1 MNMELEATVLAEVD
15 NMLVRIIYLL
25 LQTSICAVCGTWLER
40 TWSVYNLA

>member
-1 MNMELEATVLAEVD
+1 MNMEPEAAVLAEAD
-15 NMLVRIIYLL
+15 NMLVRMIYPL

>member
-1 MNMELEATVLAEVD
+1 MNIEPEATVLAEAD

-25 LQTSICAVCGTWLER
+25 LQTSICAVCRVWLER